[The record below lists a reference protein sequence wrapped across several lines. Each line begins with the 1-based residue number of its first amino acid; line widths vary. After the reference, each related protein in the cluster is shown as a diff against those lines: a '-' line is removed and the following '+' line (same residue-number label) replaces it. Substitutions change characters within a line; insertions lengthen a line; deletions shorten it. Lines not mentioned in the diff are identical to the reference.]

1 MYFYN
6 RELDLLQPFRL
17 LMVLLLF
24 KSQYDILGYI
34 CGSLSGMPH
43 HSPKDCHIYSVWQ
56 RHMMYMANLNNT
68 IAA

>member
-17 LMVLLLF
+17 LMVLLLLNPNMIYWAIYVVAF
-24 KSQYDILGYI
+24 QA
-34 CGSLSGMPH
+34 CRT
-43 HSPKDCHIYSVWQ
+43 SPKDCHIYSVWQ